1 MPVEKRNIFLHETQ
15 HALPYVSKRK
25 RSDASFPCRE
35 NPKAHAAFI
44 LQKLEACRQQDYDQK
59 QVAAIRHKEG
69 IYLEFSGA
77 AGYDLLT
84 KSFDNYSSGIRLLN
98 VREDGQDDE
107 KIVRATVYVPAE
119 KTTYF
124 LDKIQ
129 SYSESLD
136 TLEAGQNPKN
146 DSLVRSIEDVKLA
159 LLEAF
164 WVGKVEDIPS
174 DVPAWCEIWLRY
186 EKSDHAAA
194 EQDLSTCCEEFGIEL
209 NSKCIVFPERVVR
222 LVRGTRTQLSMLL
235 EGCNYLAEIRR
246 AQEPTSFFDE
256 LTGSEQKEWVND
268 LLSRTEF
275 HPSSASVC
283 ILDTGIM
290 YSHPLLQPAID
301 ENNVQAVNDQWGKND
316 HNGHGTEMA
325 GVALYYDLKDKL
337 STSDTVDVY
346 HHLESVKILPPHGEN
361 DPDLYGAVTGQAV
374 SLAEI
379 SNPNANRSI
388 CMAVTSSQYNTND
401 GSPTSWSAAVDNIS
415 SGVGEEDA
423 KRLFFISAG
432 NVDPSEMHDSGYPNA
447 NEVHVVESPG
457 QAWNALTVGAYTK
470 DVCVDDENYRG
481 FTPVADNGQLSPYSA
496 TSLMFSKKW
505 PIKPEIFLNGGNMVT
520 NGTDYDSCADLS
532 LLTTGKNHLVR
543 PFSTIWATS
552 AATAQAAYMAAQIFA
567 EYPDAWPETVRA
579 LLVHS
584 ARWTPQMEQQFCTDT
599 RKSSGRRHLL
609 RTCGYGVPDLE
620 RAIQCVDNSVNLII
634 QEEMQPYEK
643 ANGVPQMK
651 EMHLHQIPWPSEVL
665 QSLGTVEVEMRVT
678 LSYFVEPGPGEKGW
692 KDRYR
697 YPSCGLRFDVINSNE
712 TIEDFKK
719 RVNVKMRGD
728 DKADSGDG
736 SSGSERWFLG
746 SDNRDVG
753 SIHSDF
759 IKATAAELS
768 QAKYLAVYPVVGWWR
783 ERSYLGKVE
792 SKIRYSLI
800 VSIST
805 PDVSVDLYTPIVAQ
819 INNPIEVE
827 IPTE

>member
-15 HALPYVSKRK
+15 HALPYISKRK
-25 RSDASFPCRE
+25 RSGASFPCRE

-388 CMAVTSSQYNTND
+388 TFQCQLLLCHFHRFSDSLYMLPQSDCIRIRHHHHLNSIVSFLRKERYNIIVPAILSYCADFCVSRSSYKKTVTRPGDFTRYSITVAV
-401 GSPTSWSAAVDNIS
+401 
-415 SGVGEEDA
+415 
-423 KRLFFISAG
+423 
-432 NVDPSEMHDSGYPNA
+432 
-447 NEVHVVESPG
+447 
-457 QAWNALTVGAYTK
+457 
-470 DVCVDDENYRG
+470 C
-481 FTPVADNGQLSPYSA
+481 
-496 TSLMFSKKW
+496 
-505 PIKPEIFLNGGNMVT
+505 GGNC
-520 NGTDYDSCADLS
+520 DF
-532 LLTTGKNHLVR
+532 LLG
-543 PFSTIWATS
+543 
-552 AATAQAAYMAAQIFA
+552 
-567 EYPDAWPETVRA
+567 
-579 LLVHS
+579 
-584 ARWTPQMEQQFCTDT
+584 
-599 RKSSGRRHLL
+599 
-609 RTCGYGVPDLE
+609 
-620 RAIQCVDNSVNLII
+620 
-634 QEEMQPYEK
+634 
-643 ANGVPQMK
+643 
-651 EMHLHQIPWPSEVL
+651 
-665 QSLGTVEVEMRVT
+665 
-678 LSYFVEPGPGEKGW
+678 
-692 KDRYR
+692 
-697 YPSCGLRFDVINSNE
+697 
-712 TIEDFKK
+712 
-719 RVNVKMRGD
+719 
-728 DKADSGDG
+728 
-736 SSGSERWFLG
+736 
-746 SDNRDVG
+746 
-753 SIHSDF
+753 
-759 IKATAAELS
+759 
-768 QAKYLAVYPVVGWWR
+768 
-783 ERSYLGKVE
+783 
-792 SKIRYSLI
+792 
-800 VSIST
+800 
-805 PDVSVDLYTPIVAQ
+805 
-819 INNPIEVE
+819 
-827 IPTE
+827 

>member
-15 HALPYVSKRK
+15 HALPYISKRK

-256 LTGSEQKEWVND
+256 LTGSEQK
-268 LLSRTEF
+268 R
-275 HPSSASVC
+275 
-283 ILDTGIM
+283 M
-290 YSHPLLQPAID
+290 
-301 ENNVQAVNDQWGKND
+301 GKRF
-316 HNGHGTEMA
+316 
-325 GVALYYDLKDKL
+325 VIK
-337 STSDTVDVY
+337 
-346 HHLESVKILPPHGEN
+346 
-361 DPDLYGAVTGQAV
+361 
-374 SLAEI
+374 
-379 SNPNANRSI
+379 NR
-388 CMAVTSSQYNTND
+388 
-401 GSPTSWSAAVDNIS
+401 IS
-415 SGVGEEDA
+415 SFKCFG
-423 KRLFFISAG
+423 
-432 NVDPSEMHDSGYPNA
+432 MHS
-447 NEVHVVESPG
+447 
-457 QAWNALTVGAYTK
+457 
-470 DVCVDDENYRG
+470 
-481 FTPVADNGQLSPYSA
+481 
-496 TSLMFSKKW
+496 
-505 PIKPEIFLNGGNMVT
+505 
-520 NGTDYDSCADLS
+520 
-532 LLTTGKNHLVR
+532 
-543 PFSTIWATS
+543 
-552 AATAQAAYMAAQIFA
+552 
-567 EYPDAWPETVRA
+567 
-579 LLVHS
+579 
-584 ARWTPQMEQQFCTDT
+584 
-599 RKSSGRRHLL
+599 
-609 RTCGYGVPDLE
+609 
-620 RAIQCVDNSVNLII
+620 
-634 QEEMQPYEK
+634 
-643 ANGVPQMK
+643 
-651 EMHLHQIPWPSEVL
+651 
-665 QSLGTVEVEMRVT
+665 
-678 LSYFVEPGPGEKGW
+678 
-692 KDRYR
+692 
-697 YPSCGLRFDVINSNE
+697 
-712 TIEDFKK
+712 
-719 RVNVKMRGD
+719 
-728 DKADSGDG
+728 
-736 SSGSERWFLG
+736 
-746 SDNRDVG
+746 
-753 SIHSDF
+753 
-759 IKATAAELS
+759 
-768 QAKYLAVYPVVGWWR
+768 
-783 ERSYLGKVE
+783 
-792 SKIRYSLI
+792 
-800 VSIST
+800 
-805 PDVSVDLYTPIVAQ
+805 
-819 INNPIEVE
+819 
-827 IPTE
+827 

>member
-283 ILDTGIM
+283 ILD
-290 YSHPLLQPAID
+290 
-301 ENNVQAVNDQWGKND
+301 
-316 HNGHGTEMA
+316 
-325 GVALYYDLKDKL
+325 
-337 STSDTVDVY
+337 
-346 HHLESVKILPPHGEN
+346 
-361 DPDLYGAVTGQAV
+361 
-374 SLAEI
+374 
-379 SNPNANRSI
+379 
-388 CMAVTSSQYNTND
+388 
-401 GSPTSWSAAVDNIS
+401 
-415 SGVGEEDA
+415 
-423 KRLFFISAG
+423 
-432 NVDPSEMHDSGYPNA
+432 
-447 NEVHVVESPG
+447 
-457 QAWNALTVGAYTK
+457 
-470 DVCVDDENYRG
+470 
-481 FTPVADNGQLSPYSA
+481 
-496 TSLMFSKKW
+496 
-505 PIKPEIFLNGGNMVT
+505 
-520 NGTDYDSCADLS
+520 
-532 LLTTGKNHLVR
+532 
-543 PFSTIWATS
+543 
-552 AATAQAAYMAAQIFA
+552 
-567 EYPDAWPETVRA
+567 
-579 LLVHS
+579 
-584 ARWTPQMEQQFCTDT
+584 
-599 RKSSGRRHLL
+599 
-609 RTCGYGVPDLE
+609 
-620 RAIQCVDNSVNLII
+620 
-634 QEEMQPYEK
+634 
-643 ANGVPQMK
+643 
-651 EMHLHQIPWPSEVL
+651 
-665 QSLGTVEVEMRVT
+665 
-678 LSYFVEPGPGEKGW
+678 
-692 KDRYR
+692 
-697 YPSCGLRFDVINSNE
+697 
-712 TIEDFKK
+712 FKK